1 MALEDFLEPEV
12 AVTAA
17 VAAAVFSPKG
27 RQWIRKGL
35 VYGTAGVLIAG
46 DALTSLARNVGQGVQ
61 QAGAAAMTATQQVAD
76 EAKATATPV
85 TEKPAGG
92 NATRKSTA
100 KTATAS
106 SPSSPEGTGG
116 PTA

>member
-17 VAAAVFSPKG
+17 VTAALFSPKA
-27 RQWIRKGL
+27 RKLIRRGL

-46 DALTSLARNVGQGVQ
+46 DALASVARNVGQGVQ
-61 QAGAAAMTATQQVAD
+61 QAGAAAMNATQQVAD
-76 EAKATATPV
+76 EAKTTANTAA
-85 TEKPAGG
+85 EKTTSA

-100 KTATAS
+100 KTSPAS
-106 SPSSPEGTGG
+106 TEGTGG
-116 PTA
+116 PTS